1 MSAEEETHSE
11 PEPELTPSPLW
22 SRSTKVIVTVTAL
35 LLIALVAYRFQ
46 GLLQQLIIAAILAYL
61 LHPFITLVDK
71 RTSLKRVHAILLIYF
86 GLAIIVIAALVA
98 IGVAA
103 FDQSRTLI
111 DNAPTFIER
120 TTTLLQNNIENF
132 RTITIGTYELN
143 PRDLDWN
150 IIQDQLLSLAEPT
163 LGRGG
168 QIVRSVAT
176 ATFKLLGNI
185 FFIFVISI
193 YFAAEIPFLKSHISQ
208 MAQAPGYDQDADR
221 MMRETGRVWNAY
233 LRGQVALALV
243 IFFVVWLGLTI
254 LGVQNSLALGLLA
267 GLLEFIPVIGPII
280 SAGATVIVAFFQPET
295 IFGLETWQYALVVLA
310 FMILVQQLENN
321 ILVPRIVG
329 DSLDLNPIVVMIAVL
344 MGGSIAG
351 ILGMI
356 LAAPVTATIKLV
368 GGYAWRKMFDLPP
381 FPNPEKELEPSAP
394 EVIIKRGR
402 EIISD
407 LKKPETGKPKQ

>member
-1 MSAEEETHSE
+1 MSVEEEMVSE
-11 PEPELTPSPLW
+11 PEPEPTPSPLW
-22 SRSTKVIVTVTAL
+22 SRSTKVIVTVVAL
-35 LLIALVAYRFQ
+35 LLFALVAYRFQ
-46 GLLQQLIIAAILAYL
+46 GLLHQLIIAAILAYL

-103 FDQSRTLI
+103 FEQSRTLI
-111 DNAPTFIER
+111 DNAPIFIER

-132 RTITIGTYELN
+132 RTITIGTIELN

-150 IIQDQLLSLAEPT
+150 IIQDQLLGLAEPT

-168 QIVRSVAT
+168 QIVRSVAS

-193 YFAAEIPFLKSHISQ
+193 YFAAEIPFLKNHVNQ

-221 MMRETGRVWNAY
+221 IMRETGRVWNAY

-243 IFFVVWLGLTI
+243 IFFVVWIGLTI

-280 SAGATVIVAFFQPET
+280 SAAATVIVAFFQPET

-310 FMILVQQLENN
+310 FMIVVQQLENN

-381 FPNPEKELEPSAP
+381 FPNPERELELSAP

>member
-1 MSAEEETHSE
+1 MSLDEETQ
-11 PEPELTPSPLW
+11 PEPSPSPLW

-35 LLIALVAYRFQ
+35 LLIAFIAYRFQ
-46 GLLQQLIIAAILAYL
+46 GLLHQLIIAAILAYL
-61 LHPFITLVDK
+61 LHPFITLLDEK
-71 RTSLKRVHAILLIYF
+71 TSLKRVHAILIIYF
-86 GLAIIVIAALVA
+86 GLAIIVITTLIA

-111 DNAPTFIER
+111 NNAPTLIEQ
-120 TTTLLQNNIENF
+120 TIVILQNNIENF
-132 RTITIGTYELN
+132 NTISIGTIQLN
-143 PRDLDWN
+143 PGDLDWN
-150 IIQDQLLSLAEPT
+150 IIQDQLLGLAEPT
-163 LGRGG
+163 LGKSG

-176 ATFKLLGNI
+176 ATLTLLGNI

-193 YFAAEIPFLKSHISQ
+193 YFAAEIPFLKNHVSQ
-208 MAQAPGYDQDADR
+208 LAQAPGYDQDADR
-221 MMRETGRVWNAY
+221 IMRETGRVWNAY
-233 LRGQVALALV
+233 LRGQVGLALI

-267 GLLEFIPVIGPII
+267 GLLEFIPIVGPII
-280 SAGATVIVAFFQPET
+280 SAGVAITIAFFQPET
-295 IFGLETWQYALVVLA
+295 IFNLQSWQYALVILG

-329 DSLDLNPIVVMIAVL
+329 DSLDLNPIIVMFAVL

-356 LAAPVTATIKLV
+356 LAAPVTASFKLV
-368 GGYAWRKMFDLPP
+368 GGYAWRKLFDLAP
-381 FPNPEKELEPSAP
+381 FPKPEKELEPTAP
-394 EVIIKRGR
+394 EAMIKRGR

-407 LKKPETGKPKQ
+407 LKKPEINKPKN